1 MSDTVLSSCPD
12 VDAIVDCEGVPSDN
26 FSGMV
31 DVDTS
36 ALVENEYDVSVDGD
50 PEDENVVE
58 SPGVVMISEEEL
70 DGC

>member
-1 MSDTVLSSCPD
+1 
-12 VDAIVDCEGVPSDN
+12 
-26 FSGMV
+26 MV

-36 ALVENEYDVSVDGD
+36 ALVDNESDVSVDGD

>member
-1 MSDTVLSSCPD
+1 
-12 VDAIVDCEGVPSDN
+12 
-26 FSGMV
+26 MV

-50 PEDENVVE
+50 PEDENVVD